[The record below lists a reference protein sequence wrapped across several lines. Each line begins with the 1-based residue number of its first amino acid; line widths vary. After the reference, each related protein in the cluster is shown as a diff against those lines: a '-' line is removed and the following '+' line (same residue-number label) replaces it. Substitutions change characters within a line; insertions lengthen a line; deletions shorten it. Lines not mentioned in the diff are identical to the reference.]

1 MAAASDVSLLTAI
14 TFHYV
19 EARLPFLA
27 RVAAEQPSLGGR
39 VRVRVYTN
47 TADPAE
53 RARIEGAFPP
63 RTASF
68 EVGVVTVA
76 AQAHPFFLPWAH
88 KEALRGEFTSDAS
101 LTHFLYLEDDLLVR
115 AESLAYWREARE
127 ELRPLGLLPGF
138 LRVERSRATGEWF
151 ATDLLRPVRP
161 WRDRLVRTAGGR
173 LWVQFRVPYQGMY
186 VLDRE
191 LAAEHLAGP
200 AAHPDFGEWKIREQ
214 AAQGQVF
221 VDVPP
226 GFRSRSVVRWDPA
239 LRTVP
244 PECRVHHLP
253 DNYANDPASRH
264 AKVPLDRIV
273 ALPAVAGLLAR
284 RR

>member
-1 MAAASDVSLLTAI
+1 MAPATDVSLLTAI

-39 VRVRVYTN
+39 VRVRVFTN
-47 TADPAE
+47 TADPSE
-53 RARIEGAFPP
+53 RALVEDAFPA
-63 RTASF
+63 RTPSF
-68 EVGVVTVA
+68 DLRVVSVPP
-76 AQAHPFFLPWAH
+76 QAHPYFLPWAH

-115 AESLAYWREARE
+115 RENLDYWREARE

-138 LRVERSRATGEWF
+138 LRIERREATGEWY

-161 WRDRLVRTAGGR
+161 WRDRPVRAPGGHLYLQLR
-173 LWVQFRVPYQGMY
+173 NPYQGTY

-191 LAAEHLAGP
+191 LAAAHLSGP
-200 AAHPDFGEWKIREQ
+200 AARPDFGEWKIREQ
-214 AAQGQVF
+214 AAQGETF

-226 GFRSRSVVRWDPA
+226 GYRSRSVVRWDPSA
-239 LRTVP
+239 RTVP
-244 PECRVHHLP
+244 PACRIHHLP

-264 AKVPLDRIV
+264 ARIPLDRIV
-273 ALPAVAGLLAR
+273 RLPGLVELLAR
-284 RR
+284 R